1 MCALSPCIIYHHV
14 CTLSYH
20 VFNLFIY
27 SLSPIYHHVC
37 ILCLHMFNL
46 ITSHQSI
53 TMCALY
59 CLAMFTFSACS
70 LWADPYGWYLTP
82 PPPHPQSTV
91 PKDCR
96 LPSPSP
102 VKNIAEITANML
114 QKHSLLSKIPQPST
128 YYSSSAIFP
137 IDNLTCVWNGKL
149 LHFPRK
155 NCWPPLH
162 I

>member
-1 MCALSPCIIYHHV
+1 MCALSLTMCSI
-14 CTLSYH
+14 CSYIH
-20 VFNLFIY
+20 
-27 SLSPIYHHVC
+27 
-37 ILCLHMFNL
+37 
-46 ITSHQSI
+46 SHQSI
-53 TMCALY
+53 TMCAFSVCICSTWSPLTNLSPCVHSTVSP
-59 CLAMFTFSACS
+59 CLPSQ
-70 LWADPYGWYLTP
+70 PVHYELTPMAGTGPP